1 MPVQLKTLLSQIKQ
15 GNKSCRQVSRSSDGV
30 NLSSLSPEALKTQY
44 RAYGLLKPWQYLLQG
59 YMDSVTKLCW
69 AKGGSGW
76 RMGQHHRQIMRG
88 GP

>member
-44 RAYGLLKPWQYLLQG
+44 RAYGLL
-59 YMDSVTKLCW
+59 
-69 AKGGSGW
+69 
-76 RMGQHHRQIMRG
+76 
-88 GP
+88 